1 MAFAIN
7 QVRLLALTSR
17 KADLEYNISI
27 NSMEKMAIAREQ
39 SNLSQEYYSR
49 LKSKNIT
56 YFANGQYNKM
66 NYGYLMGYTCNTLAT
81 MYQNPA
87 MLKKDNSMIL
97 TDSSGLVVLGSSYV
111 STMTK
116 VLGSD
121 CMDSSGKG
129 GTFSMDKIPE
139 LIAAISSAGGQ
150 NAFTPD
156 EVRNVMNGGTVKE
169 SEYNSKVLQTLTL
182 EQKGTTTTN
191 NTDTLT
197 QMCQKLIDFYKPI
210 FTAAAANG
218 WTTAYNNEIDHN
230 SDYISDGLVSGVL
243 QLAQVNEYGGYDPDA
258 SLSYFVMSELVSES
272 SDSSH
277 REEVNAWYNAEKER
291 ISEKESWIDLELQDL
306 STELEVTNTEIESI
320 KSMLEDDMKPFEWC
334 T

>member
-1 MAFAIN
+1 MGFAID

-17 KADLEYNISI
+17 KSDLEYNISI
-27 NSMEKMAIAREQ
+27 NSMEKMALAREQ
-39 SNLSQEYYSR
+39 SNLSQVYYSK
-49 LKSKNIT
+49 LKSKNIA
-56 YFANGQYNKM
+56 YYANGQYNQM
-66 NYGYLMGYTCNTLAT
+66 DYGYLMGYTCNTLNM

-121 CMDSSGKG
+121 CLDSRGRG
-129 GTFSMDKIPE
+129 GTFSTDKVPE
-139 LIAAISSAGGQ
+139 LIAAISSVSGV
-150 NAFTPD
+150 NVFTPE
-156 EVRNVMNGGTVKE
+156 EVRAVMNGEDVNE
-169 SEYNSKVLQTLTL
+169 SSYSSKRLQTLTL
-182 EQKGTTTTN
+182 NEKEITTTS
-191 NTDTLT
+191 NTQTRT
-197 QMCQKLIDFYKPI
+197 EMCQKLIDFYEPI

-218 WTTAYNNEIDHN
+218 WTTEYNNEIDHN
-230 SDYISDGLVSGVL
+230 DNYISDALVSGVL
-243 QLAQVNEYGGYDPDA
+243 QLEQVNNYGGYDPDA
-258 SLSYFVMSELVSES
+258 SLSYFVMSGLVLEKT
-272 SDSSH
+272 DSSV
-277 REEVNAWYNAEKER
+277 REEITAWYNAEKER
-291 ISEKESWIDLELQDL
+291 ISEKESWIDLELRDL